1 MIRRPPRSTLFPYT
15 TLFRSIGP
23 GLGVACADFNGDG
36 WPDIYVAND
45 GSAAH
50 LWINQRNRT
59 FKEQSLLAGAAYS
72 VDGLPQAGMGV
83 TAGDFDGDG
92 DEDIFKTNLTNEIG
106 KAHVLTPVTATPRMP
121 A

>member
-72 VDGLPQAGMGV
+72 VDGLPQAGHG
-83 TAGDFDGDG
+83 GDSRGFYRGRGEGIVQTKFD
-92 DEDIFKTNLTNEIG
+92 KRRP
-106 KAHVLTPVTATPRMP
+106 KPY
-121 A
+121 